1 MSGASAAFPGA
12 RLPPDVTLRKRESK
26 SGNMQV
32 QIHYKGEDF
41 VCMQALVAWNRLPA
55 VVRGTGTWQDG
66 QRTAPSEWTEEE
78 QGCFTELR
86 MVHVRDIKGIN
97 KV

>member
-1 MSGASAAFPGA
+1 MESQAFLICVSELMRGSSAAFPGA

-41 VCMQALVAWNRLPA
+41 VCMQALPAWNRLPA
-55 VVRGTGTWQDG
+55 VIRGTATWQDG
-66 QRTAPSEWTEEE
+66 QRTAP
-78 QGCFTELR
+78 
-86 MVHVRDIKGIN
+86 
-97 KV
+97 